1 MTPSPPPSAEHFTQ
15 VVTEVDRLVQ
25 QGCAEISALSRMAL
39 LWLETPE
46 TSNRLEV
53 LASALRTIRN
63 SADMLA
69 SETSGEVVAVGCSH
83 HVKKQRSPLNP
94 AERSKGPHQPPVC
107 QRLRRAAFFDLTFLG
122 ESRKGRRLPGRDPAS
137 KNNGPAGSKQARCS
151 HDMATRAP
159 PTTARVRLNPVHC
172 NSANTTTTTA

>member
-1 MTPSPPPSAEHFTQ
+1 MTPRPPPSAEHFTQ

-46 TSNRLEV
+46 TSNRLDA

-83 HVKKQRSPLNP
+83 HVKS
-94 AERSKGPHQPPVC
+94 STPP
-107 QRLRRAAFFDLTFLG
+107 
-122 ESRKGRRLPGRDPAS
+122 EPGRAQQRPAPCPLPYVS
-137 KNNGPAGSKQARCS
+137 ACVGPPAGLQSCRRTGLLRQLTRRSCLNGAR
-151 HDMATRAP
+151 
-159 PTTARVRLNPVHC
+159 
-172 NSANTTTTTA
+172 SAQ

>member
-1 MTPSPPPSAEHFTQ
+1 MTPRPPPSAEHFTQ

-25 QGCAEISALSRMAL
+25 QGCAEISAVSRMAL

-83 HVKKQRSPLNP
+83 YVKSSAAPLNRAQRS
-94 AERSKGPHQPPVC
+94 EGPHQLPVC
-107 QRLRRAAFFDLTFLG
+107 QRLRRAACGVAVLPKDRTCLLYTSPSPRDLST
-122 ESRKGRRLPGRDPAS
+122 SRMPS
-137 KNNGPAGSKQARCS
+137 
-151 HDMATRAP
+151 
-159 PTTARVRLNPVHC
+159 
-172 NSANTTTTTA
+172 SA

>member
-1 MTPSPPPSAEHFTQ
+1 MTTSPPPNAEHFTQ

-25 QGCAEISALSRMAL
+25 QGCAEISGLSRMAL

-46 TSNRLEV
+46 TSNRLDV

-83 HVKKQRSPLNP
+83 YVKS
-94 AERSKGPHQPPVC
+94 S
-107 QRLRRAAFFDLTFLG
+107 T
-122 ESRKGRRLPGRDPAS
+122 
-137 KNNGPAGSKQARCS
+137 
-151 HDMATRAP
+151 AP
-159 PTTARVRLNPVHC
+159 
-172 NSANTTTTTA
+172 

>member
-1 MTPSPPPSAEHFTQ
+1 MTPRPPPSAEHFTQ

-25 QGCAEISALSRMAL
+25 QGCAEISAVSRMAL

-69 SETSGEVVAVGCSH
+69 SETRGEVVAVGCSH
-83 HVKKQRSPLNP
+83 YVKSSAAPLNRAQRS
-94 AERSKGPHQPPVC
+94 EGPHQLPVC
-107 QRLRRAAFFDLTFLG
+107 QRLRRATCGVAVLPKDRTA
-122 ESRKGRRLPGRDPAS
+122 SSTDSPQLPGHAS
-137 KNNGPAGSKQARCS
+137 PAG
-151 HDMATRAP
+151 ATPVAMPQSAP
-159 PTTARVRLNPVHC
+159 APCHGAG
-172 NSANTTTTTA
+172 A

>member
-1 MTPSPPPSAEHFTQ
+1 MTPRPPPSAEHFTQ

-46 TSNRLEV
+46 TSNHLEV

-69 SETSGEVVAVGCSH
+69 SETSGEVVAVGCSL
-83 HVKKQRSPLNP
+83 HVKSSAPEPGRAQQ
-94 AERSKGPHQPPVC
+94 GPHQRP
-107 QRLRRAAFFDLTFLG
+107 RRAACG
-122 ESRKGRRLPGRDPAS
+122 VAVLPKDRTAS
-137 KNNGPAGSKQARCS
+137 SSDSP
-151 HDMATRAP
+151 
-159 PTTARVRLNPVHC
+159 
-172 NSANTTTTTA
+172 

>member
-1 MTPSPPPSAEHFTQ
+1 MTPRPPPSAEHFTQ
-15 VVTEVDRLVQ
+15 GVTEVDRLVQ

-46 TSNRLEV
+46 TSNRLDV

-83 HVKKQRSPLNP
+83 YVKS
-94 AERSKGPHQPPVC
+94 S
-107 QRLRRAAFFDLTFLG
+107 T
-122 ESRKGRRLPGRDPAS
+122 
-137 KNNGPAGSKQARCS
+137 
-151 HDMATRAP
+151 AP
-159 PTTARVRLNPVHC
+159 
-172 NSANTTTTTA
+172 

>member
-1 MTPSPPPSAEHFTQ
+1 MTPRPPPSAEHFTQ

-46 TSNRLEV
+46 TSNHLEV

-69 SETSGEVVAVGCSH
+69 SETSGEVVAVGCSL
-83 HVKKQRSPLNP
+83 HVKS
-94 AERSKGPHQPPVC
+94 S
-107 QRLRRAAFFDLTFLG
+107 
-122 ESRKGRRLPGRDPAS
+122 
-137 KNNGPAGSKQARCS
+137 
-151 HDMATRAP
+151 AP
-159 PTTARVRLNPVHC
+159 P
-172 NSANTTTTTA
+172 

>member
-83 HVKKQRSPLNP
+83 HVKSSAAPEPGRAQQRP
-94 AERSKGPHQPPVC
+94 APAPVC
-107 QRLRRAAFFDLTFLG
+107 QRLRRAAFFSLTFLG
-122 ESRKGRRLPGRDPAS
+122 KKGPSAAGPRPGLE
-137 KNNGPAGSKQARCS
+137 KQRPGMVKTS
-151 HDMATRAP
+151 P
-159 PTTARVRLNPVHC
+159 L
-172 NSANTTTTTA
+172 

>member
-1 MTPSPPPSAEHFTQ
+1 MTPRHPPSAEHFTQ

-46 TSNRLEV
+46 TSNRLDV

-63 SADMLA
+63 SANMLA

-83 HVKKQRSPLNP
+83 YVK
-94 AERSKGPHQPPVC
+94 
-107 QRLRRAAFFDLTFLG
+107 
-122 ESRKGRRLPGRDPAS
+122 
-137 KNNGPAGSKQARCS
+137 
-151 HDMATRAP
+151 
-159 PTTARVRLNPVHC
+159 
-172 NSANTTTTTA
+172 NSAAP

>member
-1 MTPSPPPSAEHFTQ
+1 MTPRPPPSAEHFTQ

-46 TSNRLEV
+46 TSNRLDV

-83 HVKKQRSPLNP
+83 YVKSSAPPEPGRAQQRPEPTPCMSAPASGRLRGCSP
-94 AERSKGPHQPPVC
+94 AEGQDCFV
-107 QRLRRAAFFDLTFLG
+107 
-122 ESRKGRRLPGRDPAS
+122 
-137 KNNGPAGSKQARCS
+137 N
-151 HDMATRAP
+151 
-159 PTTARVRLNPVHC
+159 
-172 NSANTTTTTA
+172 

>member
-1 MTPSPPPSAEHFTQ
+1 MTPRPPPSAEHFTQ

-46 TSNRLEV
+46 TSNRLDV

-83 HVKKQRSPLNP
+83 HVKS
-94 AERSKGPHQPPVC
+94 S
-107 QRLRRAAFFDLTFLG
+107 AA
-122 ESRKGRRLPGRDPAS
+122 P
-137 KNNGPAGSKQARCS
+137 
-151 HDMATRAP
+151 
-159 PTTARVRLNPVHC
+159 
-172 NSANTTTTTA
+172 

>member
-1 MTPSPPPSAEHFTQ
+1 MTPRPPPSAEHFTQ

-46 TSNRLEV
+46 TSNRLDV

-83 HVKKQRSPLNP
+83 YVKSSAPPPEPGRAQQRPEPTPRMSAP
-94 AERSKGPHQPPVC
+94 ASG
-107 QRLRRAAFFDLTFLG
+107 RLRG
-122 ESRKGRRLPGRDPAS
+122 
-137 KNNGPAGSKQARCS
+137 CS
-151 HDMATRAP
+151 P
-159 PTTARVRLNPVHC
+159 
-172 NSANTTTTTA
+172 

>member
-1 MTPSPPPSAEHFTQ
+1 MTPRPPPSAEHFTQ

-46 TSNRLEV
+46 TSNHLEV

-83 HVKKQRSPLNP
+83 HVKSSAPLNR
-94 AERSKGPHQPPVC
+94 AERSKARTSARVGP
-107 QRLRRAAFFDLTFLG
+107 
-122 ESRKGRRLPGRDPAS
+122 
-137 KNNGPAGSKQARCS
+137 PAGLQSCRRTGLPS
-151 HDMATRAP
+151 SDSP
-159 PTTARVRLNPVHC
+159 
-172 NSANTTTTTA
+172 

>member
-1 MTPSPPPSAEHFTQ
+1 MKHIPPSPPPENTHAQKLATALHEM
-15 VVTEVDRLVQ
+15 DRFVQ

-83 HVKKQRSPLNP
+83 HVKS
-94 AERSKGPHQPPVC
+94 S
-107 QRLRRAAFFDLTFLG
+107 AA
-122 ESRKGRRLPGRDPAS
+122 P
-137 KNNGPAGSKQARCS
+137 
-151 HDMATRAP
+151 
-159 PTTARVRLNPVHC
+159 
-172 NSANTTTTTA
+172 